1 MQPRIWVSSI
11 ALIFS
16 WLTSPVLAGEPAKFF
31 YTLAQNHTKTQ
42 AIVVDKVE
50 FGVLRADKDGK
61 VTLIPTKKV
70 PLQEG
75 TMYGWR
81 VQLKDYQG
89 EVTWR
94 EIFQLPKR
102 PETWGTTNTDNFSLS
117 TDGTAAETKRTDLT
131 KDGVITNSWTIA
143 AGDPIGKHTIE
154 VYIDDRRIA
163 AFEFEVVPVRQESP
177 VSAPR
182 I

>member
-1 MQPRIWVSSI
+1 MQPRIWVYSI
-11 ALIFS
+11 ALTFS
-16 WLTSPVLAGEPAKFF
+16 WLTSPVLAGEPVNFP
-31 YTLAQNHTKTQ
+31 YILAQNNTKAQ
-42 AIVVDKVE
+42 PIAVNKVE
-50 FGVLRADKDGK
+50 FGVLRVDKGGK
-61 VTLIPTKKV
+61 VTLIPTNKV
-70 PLQEG
+70 PLLEG
-75 TMYGWR
+75 TVYGWR
-81 VQLKDYQG
+81 VQLRDYQG

-94 EIFQLPKR
+94 EVFQLPQR

-143 AGDPIGKHTIE
+143 AGDPMGKHIIE

-163 AFEFEVVPVRQESP
+163 AFEFEVVPVRQQRP

>member
-1 MQPRIWVSSI
+1 MQPRIWVYSI
-11 ALIFS
+11 ALTFS
-16 WLTSPVLAGEPAKFF
+16 WLMSPVLAGEPVNFP
-31 YTLAQNHTKTQ
+31 YILAQNNTKAQ
-42 AIVVDKVE
+42 PIAVNKVE
-50 FGVLRADKDGK
+50 FGVLRVEKSGK
-61 VTLIPTKKV
+61 VTLIPTNKV

-75 TMYGWR
+75 TVYGWR
-81 VQLKDYQG
+81 VQLRDYQG

-94 EIFQLPKR
+94 EVFQLPQR

-143 AGDPIGKHTIE
+143 AGDPMGKHTIE

-163 AFEFEVVPVRQESP
+163 AFEFEVVPVRQQRP